1 VLKIPAF
8 AKRQNVVA
16 KSAPLL
22 SPQRSRGLH
31 PLLVPPLRGLRTTS
45 GFVKFSNLEQVRI
58 WNFTN
63 PRERCM
69 KPLTKIAH
77 KKERNQTK

>member
-1 VLKIPAF
+1 LKVCASIAAKNEFYSFWLASVQIETFRFDFPAF
-8 AKRQNVVA
+8 GNTQNVVA

-45 GFVKFSNLEQVRI
+45 
-58 WNFTN
+58 
-63 PRERCM
+63 
-69 KPLTKIAH
+69 
-77 KKERNQTK
+77 